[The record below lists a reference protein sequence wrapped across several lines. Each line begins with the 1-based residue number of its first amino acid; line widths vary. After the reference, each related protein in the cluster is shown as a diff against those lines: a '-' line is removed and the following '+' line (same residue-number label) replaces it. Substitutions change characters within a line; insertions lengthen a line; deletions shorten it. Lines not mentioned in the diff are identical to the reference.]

1 MPSMS
6 VADQRRLT
14 FLRNIT
20 CIANPILSTL
30 GRLCDYDFGAVAAV
44 YNVTVFML
52 VTATISQNVVWYHST
67 RNVVWCGSGV
77 GMVCLVFGRRL
88 ALSGFIR

>member
-44 YNVTVFML
+44 YYVTVFML
-52 VTATISQNVVWYHST
+52 VTATISQH
-67 RNVVWCGSGV
+67 VVWCGSGV